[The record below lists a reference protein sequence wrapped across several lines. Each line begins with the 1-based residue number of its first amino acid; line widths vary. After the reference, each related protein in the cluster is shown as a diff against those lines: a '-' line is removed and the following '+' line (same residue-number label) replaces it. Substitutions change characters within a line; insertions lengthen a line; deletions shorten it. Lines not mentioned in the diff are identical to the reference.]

1 MYEETSLERFV
12 DSLANPVSVPKC
24 TDKVAAPPSEQEK
37 VEKPGPAAEAD
48 AFLDLLG
55 DLERHPITGNRSRA
69 IAGYQAWIAR
79 NSAASTALYAGWFN
93 LGVELA
99 GAGDKVGA
107 MNAYQNAIA
116 LRPGFYP
123 AAMNLGTLME
133 ATGRPEAALSVW
145 QQGLQSEEARA
156 ALHDYRDRLAETVR
170 VAQQSIPAVLHV
182 GCGALGHTKLPSMF
196 LGTGWR
202 EIRVDTD
209 PDVHPDFIA
218 SLTDMHVISDG
229 LVDAVCSSQAIEHLY
244 PHEVLLALREIHRVL
259 KPTGF
264 ALIRLPDLQEVARHV
279 AAGQLEDPLYMSPA
293 GPIAAL
299 DILYGHRP
307 SLASA
312 NGFKAPRTG
321 FTSATLAAALA
332 NAGFGAA
339 MVQRDSAT
347 FGLTAIAF
355 RSLPD
360 KEQVARAQAQM
371 LPAVDHPTVL
381 YTPAG

>member
-1 MYEETSLERFV
+1 
-12 DSLANPVSVPKC
+12 
-24 TDKVAAPPSEQEK
+24 
-37 VEKPGPAAEAD
+37 
-48 AFLDLLG
+48 
-55 DLERHPITGNRSRA
+55 
-69 IAGYQAWIAR
+69 
-79 NSAASTALYAGWFN
+79 
-93 LGVELA
+93 
-99 GAGDKVGA
+99 
-107 MNAYQNAIA
+107 
-116 LRPGFYP
+116 
-123 AAMNLGTLME
+123 
-133 ATGRPEAALSVW
+133 
-145 QQGLQSEEARA
+145 
-156 ALHDYRDRLAETVR
+156 
-170 VAQQSIPAVLHV
+170 
-182 GCGALGHTKLPSMF
+182 
-196 LGTGWR
+196 
-202 EIRVDTD
+202 
-209 PDVHPDFIA
+209 
-218 SLTDMHVISDG
+218 
-229 LVDAVCSSQAIEHLY
+229 
-244 PHEVLLALREIHRVL
+244 
-259 KPTGF
+259 
-264 ALIRLPDLQEVARHV
+264 
-279 AAGQLEDPLYMSPA
+279 MSPA